1 MPLRDAA
8 SQNRDAAFF
17 FGSVQ
22 RLWVWQIAAPFW
34 GHFGAIL
41 LGLRIS
47 GLPRLYSV
55 AFSGGLM
62 GNQLGFE
69 PHLISTLVE
78 HSPFCAL
85 RASFPMVKDALACP

>member
-17 FGSVQ
+17 LALFNDCGFGKS
-22 RLWVWQIAAPFW
+22 LPHS
-34 GHFGAIL
+34 GGFGAIL

-85 RASFPMVKDALACP
+85 GASLPMVKDALARP